1 MKRPNILLITSD
13 QQHYSMLG
21 AVNPKLKTSNLDS
34 LAEDGMLFDRAY
46 CPNPTCTPSRSSILT
61 GMYPSQHGAW
71 SLGTKLP
78 EATPTLSRFLQDN
91 GYETALVGKA
101 HFQPVRSTEEYP
113 SLEAPPT
120 LYDLD
125 FWRNFSDDFYGF
137 GHVELLRNHG
147 AELWVGQHYAAWM
160 EDNGLKNWRDYFF
173 RPTGKMHLKSMGH
186 WKIPEKYH
194 YNAWITERTNALMKE
209 YKDEGK
215 PFFLWASF
223 PDPHYPQ
230 MAPSPWDKMY
240 NPSDME
246 LPEFSF
252 SEHEKNPPYFR
263 EVFKNRP
270 KFDEY
275 RETGYGVHG
284 LQRHLY
290 IKSQLKRQIA
300 YAYGMMSFMDKY
312 IGKILDNL
320 KALGLEEDTIIIFT
334 TDHGDLFG
342 QHGLRHKCIFHYEDL
357 LRVPMI
363 VKYKNHIPAGV
374 RSESLQSLVDI
385 APTILSLCG
394 FSPESAMTGRDES
407 KVWTGEKESERDW
420 VITEN
425 RHEPHVMHMCSYV
438 EKDWKITVHEGRS
451 YGEMYDLKNDYGEH
465 NNLWDDEEYLPVK
478 AELLYR
484 FLKAQLKKS
493 GKSETVYEKNSIRI
507 TADADGEENKMFVFC
522 HGEKGENLWENKE
535 YLGKKAELLRCAL
548 SKLMSEEPMWM
559 PRIANA

>member
-1 MKRPNILLITSD
+1 
-13 QQHYSMLG
+13 
-21 AVNPKLKTSNLDS
+21 
-34 LAEDGMLFDRAY
+34 
-46 CPNPTCTPSRSSILT
+46 
-61 GMYPSQHGAW
+61 
-71 SLGTKLP
+71 
-78 EATPTLSRFLQDN
+78 
-91 GYETALVGKA
+91 
-101 HFQPVRSTEEYP
+101 
-113 SLEAPPT
+113 
-120 LYDLD
+120 
-125 FWRNFSDDFYGF
+125 
-137 GHVELLRNHG
+137 
-147 AELWVGQHYAAWM
+147 
-160 EDNGLKNWRDYFF
+160 
-173 RPTGKMHLKSMGH
+173 
-186 WKIPEKYH
+186 
-194 YNAWITERTNALMKE
+194 
-209 YKDEGK
+209 
-215 PFFLWASF
+215 
-223 PDPHYPQ
+223 
-230 MAPSPWDKMY
+230 
-240 NPSDME
+240 ME

-290 IKSQLKRQIA
+290 IKSQLKRQLA

-320 KALGLEEDTIIIFT
+320 KTLGLEEDTIIIFT

-374 RSESLQSLVDI
+374 RSDSLQSLVDI
-385 APTILSLCG
+385 APTVLSLCG
-394 FSPESAMTGRDES
+394 FSPESTMTGQDES

-465 NNLWDDEEYLPVK
+465 NNLWDDADYLTVK
-478 AELLYR
+478 TQLLYR

-493 GKSETVYEKNSIRI
+493 GKNETVYEKNGIRI
-507 TADADGEENKMFVFC
+507 TVDADGEENKMFVFC
-522 HGEKGENLWENKE
+522 HGEQGENLWENKE
-535 YLGKKAELLRCAL
+535 YLSKKAELLRCAL

-559 PRIANA
+559 PRIANS